1 MHSLKVCNY
10 QKELLHAIFGRLS
23 HFYGLQITWYLVD
36 IVTVDNLEE
45 ETEMQNQPWTDV
57 CMVIS
62 PLPVSSLIH
71 PIVN

>member
-1 MHSLKVCNY
+1 MRSLKVCNY
-10 QKELLHAIFGRLS
+10 QKELLHAIFGGLS
-23 HFYGLQITWYLVD
+23 HSYGLQIICYSVD
-36 IVTVDNLEE
+36 IATGDNLEE